1 MRHASAATAPEDS
14 GELIRMTVYHRLRGD
29 ILSCA
34 LRPGALLQER
44 QLSERYG
51 VSKSPVRDAML
62 KLEEMSLV
70 EIIPRKGYR
79 VRPISLVDA
88 HELYDLR
95 VMLER
100 ECVSK
105 AVELAS
111 EAQLAAL
118 DRFRDVDGAMPL
130 PEWIEYNRAFHG
142 AIAEASGNARLAR
155 MTCQILDQFD
165 RLTTMSVVRSGP
177 EGRESF
183 VGEHGLLI
191 DALQRRDR
199 RQAVALSRDHAES
212 SRKRV
217 LAALAHP
224 SVVP

>member
-1 MRHASAATAPEDS
+1 MREVPVTTVTEDG
-14 GELIRMTVYHRLRGD
+14 GELIRMTVYHRLRSD

-34 LRPGALLQER
+34 WRPGALLQEK

-51 VSKSPVRDAML
+51 VSKSPIRDAML
-62 KLEEMSLV
+62 KLEEVSLV

-79 VRPISLVDA
+79 VRPISLTDA

-105 AVELAS
+105 AIELAS
-111 EAQLAAL
+111 DGQLAAL
-118 DRFRDVDGAMPL
+118 DQFRDVDGTMPL
-130 PEWIEYNRAFHG
+130 PDWIEYNRAFHG
-142 AIAEASGNARLAR
+142 AIADASGNARLAR
-155 MTCQILDQFD
+155 LTRQILDQFD
-165 RLTTMSVVRSGP
+165 RLTTMSVAQSGP

-191 DALQRRDR
+191 DALQRRDK

-217 LAALAHP
+217 LNALADL
-224 SVVP
+224 SVIP